1 MDESYNPT
9 SGHATVKSLTVGTGS
24 AVIGNITIK

>member
-1 MDESYNPT
+1 MNLFNATYNC
-9 SGHATVKSLTVGTGS
+9 ATVKSLTVGTGS